1 MDHHASWIPGMP
13 GVNHHSIFVW
23 DYIVTMISEKK
34 SIKLVSRFETLP
46 GGHFFDDFS
55 NWEILCFRILQGC
68 SISARCLVE
77 ARVEVNL
84 GIRTPTAK
92 LEMII

>member
-1 MDHHASWIPGMP
+1 MDHHASWIPRIP
-13 GVNHHSIFVW
+13 GVNHHSIF
-23 DYIVTMISEKK
+23 VTMISEKK
-34 SIKLVSRFETLP
+34 SIKLVSRFETFP
-46 GGHFFDDFS
+46 GGHFLDDFS
-55 NWEILCFRILQGC
+55 NWEILCFRILHSC

-92 LEMII
+92 LELII